1 MKNNEAWLYITWTSL
16 MNITWTEQSQTPKRV
31 ILYKFH
37 FLKAQKW
44 AKLIYGNR
52 SWSHDYPW
60 DNDKEGRR
68 GFRVASNVLKL
79 IWEGGLSGC
88 VQLVRIHWVVH
99 LWFVYFS
106 LLVFPWKAYAKF
118 LSKRPYMTM
127 TLPLPSPHYFFLFPF
142 FLAALCSMRNL
153 SSLTRDWTHTSC
165 SGNLVKTTGPPEKS
179 LPSPHFWL
187 HPTLLTPFVYCSP
200 THTVGCSLFEG
211 FVFPSPSA
219 SRLPHSLF
227 LHLIQV

>member
-1 MKNNEAWLYITWTSL
+1 MKNNEAWLYTTWTSL
-16 MNITWTEQSQTPKRV
+16 MNITWTEQSQTPKGNTV
-31 ILYKFH
+31 QFH

-44 AKLIYGNR
+44 AKLIYGDR

-60 DNDKEGRR
+60 DNDKG
-68 GFRVASNVLKL
+68 GFRVAGNVLKL
-79 IWEGGLSGC
+79 IWEGGLNGC

-106 LLVFPWKAYAKF
+106 LLIFPWKAYAKF

-127 TLPLPSPHYFFLFPF
+127 PLPLPSPHFFFLFPF
-142 FLAALCSMRNL
+142 F
-153 SSLTRDWTHTSC
+153 
-165 SGNLVKTTGPPEKS
+165 
-179 LPSPHFWL
+179 WL
-187 HPTLLTPFVYCSP
+187 HSVACGILVHWPGIEPTPPAVEIWLRPLDPQRSLSPALISDCTPTLLTPFVYCSP
-200 THTVGCSLFEG
+200 THTVGCSLFAG
-211 FVFPSPSA
+211 FVFPGPSA